1 MAVQSRR
8 AFLSKAATAGAAALS
23 PWSFITC
30 SGRQQFDLIVRGGQI
45 ADGLGAALYRADLG
59 IAGDRIHSVGDL
71 SHTSARLEISAQGLI
86 VAPGFID
93 IHSHTDEAVLK
104 DPKAESKIRQGVT
117 LDVGG
122 NCGDSPFPGRKPG
135 VERTKSAADCTG
147 FKDFAGSG
155 GSARFALNAALFVGH
170 ATIRS
175 AVLGSEARPPDAGE
189 LQIMKDLVHT
199 ALEQGAVGMSSGL
212 EYRPSGYAST
222 EELIELCKVVAAHNG
237 VYATHMRS
245 EDEKLVESVT
255 EALRISRK
263 SGVSL
268 QISHL
273 KASGKPNWPKTDTI
287 IGLIEEARAEGLKV
301 HCDRY
306 PYLAYST
313 GMSVFFPGWAE
324 EGGTEAFVTRLKD
337 PQTRGRMKPET
348 LAKLEANGGWET
360 VMISNARKDANR
372 ALIGRRMDE
381 IAATLKKDPYEA
393 ACDLM
398 VSEGGRLSI
407 VGFGMSEAD
416 TDRIIALPYTM
427 IGSDGY
433 AMNAERARRG
443 GQPHPRSFGT
453 FPRAIQEYVLNKK
466 LVSMGEMIRKMTSLP
481 ADKLGFK
488 DRGRLQAGAYA
499 DVVVFNPATI
509 RDKATYIEPWQY
521 PEGILHVLVNGVPVI
536 ADQSQTE
543 ALPGQFIFK
552 TPGNSGTGYA
562 IPELSPR
569 ELSVSHWRSGIA

>member
-1 MAVQSRR
+1 MGVQSRR
-8 AFLSKAATAGAAALS
+8 SFLSTAITAGVAALS
-23 PWSFITC
+23 PWSFHAC
-30 SGRQQFDLIVRGGQI
+30 SRRQEFDLIVRGGEV
-45 ADGLGAALYRADLG
+45 ADGLGAALFRADIG
-59 IAGDRIHSVGDL
+59 ISGNRIHSVGDL
-71 SHTSARLEISAQGLI
+71 SNAASRLEIDARGLI

-104 DPKAESKIRQGVT
+104 DPKAESKTRQGVT

-122 NCGDSPFPGRKPG
+122 NCGDSPFPMKKPG
-135 VERTKSAADCTG
+135 IGKTTNAADFTG
-147 FKDFAGSG
+147 FQDFVRGSG
-155 GSARFALNAALFVGH
+155 NARFALSSALFVGH
-170 ATIRS
+170 AAIRS
-175 AVLGSEARPPDAGE
+175 AVLHSEARPPDAGE
-189 LQIMKDLVHT
+189 VQLMKDLLQT

-212 EYRPSGYAST
+212 EYSPGGYAST
-222 EELIELCKVVAAHNG
+222 GELIELCKVVAAHHG

-255 EALRISRK
+255 EALRIARE

-273 KASGKPNWPKTDTI
+273 KACGKTNWPKTDTV
-287 IGLIEEARAEGLKV
+287 IGLIDRGRGEALNV

-324 EGGTEAFVTRLKD
+324 EGGTDAFVARLKD
-337 PQTRGRMKPET
+337 ARTRSRMKSET
-348 LAKLEANGGWET
+348 LAKLEANGGWDT
-360 VMISNARKDANR
+360 VMISNARSEANR
-372 ALIGRRMDE
+372 GHIGRRMGE
-381 IAATLKKDPYEA
+381 IAIALNKDPYEV
-393 ACDLM
+393 ACDLI

-443 GQPHPRSFGT
+443 GQPHPRSFGC
-453 FPRAIQEYVLNKK
+453 FPRAIREYVLNKK
-466 LVSMGEMIRKMTSLP
+466 LIPMGEMIRKMTSMP

-499 DVVVFNPATI
+499 DLVVFNPATI
-509 RDKATYIEPWQY
+509 RDKATYVEPWQY
-521 PEGILHVLVNGVPVI
+521 PEGIVHVLVNGVPVI
-536 ADQSQTE
+536 SNQSQTE
-543 ALPGQFIFK
+543 ALPGQFLLK
-552 TPGNSGTGYA
+552 S
-562 IPELSPR
+562 L
-569 ELSVSHWRSGIA
+569 